1 MPSACRI
8 WTPTH
13 TQTHKHTRIYMIT
26 VSLQSEATE
35 FMCYN
40 KVGMFLYVQIKKKEA
55 LDYEKMINI
64 DATRVHI
71 VLKALLP
78 SP

>member
-1 MPSACRI
+1 
-8 WTPTH
+8 
-13 TQTHKHTRIYMIT
+13 MIT